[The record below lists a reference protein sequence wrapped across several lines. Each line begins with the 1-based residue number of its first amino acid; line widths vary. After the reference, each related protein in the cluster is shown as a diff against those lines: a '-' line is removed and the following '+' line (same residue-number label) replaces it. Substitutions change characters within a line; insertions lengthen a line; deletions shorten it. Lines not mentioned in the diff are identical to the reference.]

1 MSKMRTPG
9 RTIVQIVSLKE
20 ELYMLCIKVQQ
31 KISLISLISRIDKSM
46 VVYNGILYSHIPQYG
61 RISETSC

>member
-9 RTIVQIVSLKE
+9 LHVVSLKE

-31 KISLISLISRIDKSM
+31 KISLR
-46 VVYNGILYSHIPQYG
+46 V
-61 RISETSC
+61 E